1 MPSGHYDRSKR
12 TIPAEVRFWNKVNKN
27 SGRFCE
33 ENKTECWLWTGKPH
47 KRGYATISLPNGTSH
62 GDYKLAHRFSY
73 ELHNGEIPDSLI
85 VCHSCEDRIN
95 IHDATHK
102 LCVNPQHLR
111 LGTYE
116 ENALDRVKSGR
127 ANSVRGEAQ
136 GASKL
141 TEAEVKD
148 IREKYN
154 TGNYSYKQ
162 LAVEYGVTKMP
173 IASIIKR
180 KSWTHI

>member
-1 MPSGHYDRSKR
+1 MPTGHYDRTKR
-12 TIPAEVRFWNKVNKN
+12 RIPAEVRFWNKVNKN
-27 SGRFCE
+27 SGRFCHE
-33 ENKTECWLWTGKPH
+33 KKTECWLWTGKPH
-47 KRGYATISLPNGTSH
+47 KCGYAYISLPSGKAR
-62 GDYKLAHRFSY
+62 GDYILVHRFSY
-73 ELHNGEIPDSLI
+73 ELHNGEIPPSLI
-85 VCHSCEDRIN
+85 VCHSCEDRVN

-102 LCVNPQHLR
+102 LCVNPDHLR

-127 ANSVRGEAQ
+127 ANSVHGEAQ
-136 GASKL
+136 GSSKL
-141 TEAEVKD
+141 TEDEVKD

-154 TGNYSYKQ
+154 TGNYSYGQ

-180 KSWTHI
+180 QSWKHI